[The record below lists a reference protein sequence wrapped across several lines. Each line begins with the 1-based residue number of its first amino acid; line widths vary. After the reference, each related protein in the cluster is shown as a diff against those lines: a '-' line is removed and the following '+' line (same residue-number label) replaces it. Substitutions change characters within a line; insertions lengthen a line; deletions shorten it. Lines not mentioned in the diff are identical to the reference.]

1 LSRLVTVV
9 AITVALALAAA
20 LAPAAASAN
29 DDCAATD
36 PLCFDRLPRDDTW
49 ERAIGLPAV
58 SDYFE
63 GDGVAVASIDTGVTP
78 YNRDLG
84 SRLLARLDFT
94 ADQDGIDRFGHGTH
108 IAGLIAS
115 NGYNSEGAYE
125 GAAPE
130 TDLVSLKVAGWD
142 GATDV
147 TTVIAALQW
156 AASNGA
162 KYGIRVVNLSWGTD
176 GIQPTDVD
184 PLNAAVERA
193 WKANLVVV
201 VAAGNTGPGVVT
213 KPGDDPHVITVGA
226 ADIAGTAA
234 NDDDTVA
241 AFSAHGT
248 ANGAGPKP
256 DVLAPGVSLIS
267 DRARGSTI
275 DLFTPSARVGWSLFR
290 GSGTSQAA
298 AVVSGVVARMLD
310 ANPELTPDQVKAALM
325 RSTAGRLAGEG
336 GGAGLIDAAAAVG
349 MVSPRRGPGPLP
361 SLDGPTPVDS
371 SGTGTLEGARGAFA
385 VSGDLDGDGAAE
397 SLSGELDALGVP
409 WVSEEFMAPW
419 TADSWALSPWAPLVA
434 EIPGSAPV
442 PAATGPVAP
451 RLAWDP
457 EYWGAR
463 SPQEAGWD
471 ARYWGAR
478 YWGARY
484 WGTDSWR

>member
-49 ERAIGLPAV
+49 ERAIALPAV
-58 SDYFE
+58 PNYWE
-63 GDGVAVASIDTGVTP
+63 GDGVAVASIDTGVTIT
-78 YNRDLG
+78 RDLG
-84 SRLLARLDFT
+84 SRLLARVDFT
-94 ADQDGIDRFGHGTH
+94 ADQDGIDHFGHGTH

-130 TDLVSLKVAGWD
+130 TGLVSLKVAGWD

-147 TTVIAALQW
+147 TSVIAALQW
-156 AASNGA
+156 ATSNRER
-162 KYGIRVVNLSWGTD
+162 YGIKVVNLSWGTD
-176 GIQPTDVD
+176 GAQGTDID
-184 PLNAAVERA
+184 PLDAAVERA
-193 WKANLVVV
+193 WKAGLVVV
-201 VAAGNTGPGVVT
+201 VAAGNAGPGTVS

-241 AFSAHGT
+241 AFSSRGT
-248 ANGAGPKP
+248 ANDPGQKP
-256 DVLAPGVSLIS
+256 DILAPGVSLIS
-267 DRARGSTI
+267 DRARTSTI
-275 DLFTPSARVGWSLFR
+275 DTFAPEARLGRSLFR

-298 AVVSGVVARMLD
+298 AIVSGVAARMLD
-310 ANPELTPDQVKAALM
+310 ANPALSPDQVKAALM
-325 RSTAGRLAGEG
+325 RSTHGRLAGDDG
-336 GGAGLIDAAAAVG
+336 GKGLIDAAAAVG
-349 MVSPRRGPGPLP
+349 MVSPWRPPGPLP
-361 SLDGPTPVDS
+361 SLDEPAPVES
-371 SGTGTLEGARGAFA
+371 SGTGTLAGARGEFTVSTDVDDDGIAEPLSNEVDVLGTPWNAQAFMEA
-385 VSGDLDGDGAAE
+385 D
-397 SLSGELDALGVP
+397 
-409 WVSEEFMAPW
+409 W
-419 TADSWALSPWAPLVA
+419 TAEGWARSPWAALVT
-434 EIPGSAPV
+434 EFRGFDLAPV
-442 PAATGPVAP
+442 ASGVGPRVS
-451 RLAWDP
+451 WDP
-457 EYWGAR
+457 SYWGTDSAL
-463 SPQEAGWD
+463 EAGWD